1 VPYCAPVFTLQM
13 TTFLG
18 ASPGSPTKKVAVNLQ
33 MESPQGSP
41 GNYMVDNDSQVEN
54 IMTAFKPHMPNT
66 KTDNVV
72 CMRYHT
78 RWVQEVGFH
87 TWGLTGREH
96 GDPSTM
102 SPFRIL
108 FER

>member
-1 VPYCAPVFTLQM
+1 MVSDHKTTVFYPFLPFSAQFQGCQTLKW
-13 TTFLG
+13 TASLLG
-18 ASPGSPTKKVAVNLQ
+18 KRTPRVTHCLEK
-33 MESPQGSP
+33 
-41 GNYMVDNDSQVEN
+41 